1 MKRIIAFTLVLVLG
15 VCLLAGCAGSAARDI
30 NACYE
35 RSHPDKI
42 VVVSTQAFADKVLEN
57 TTTLVRG
64 TLKNGSAAAT
74 MVVEGE
80 KMRTVED
87 GSGEIVYGP
96 IEEIDIKKMYVEGQ
110 GVYEN
115 GAWDADATSFFP
127 AKGEL
132 SLNLQASAMR
142 SVKRDGNA
150 YSFVI
155 PAGKTANIF
164 GEGAEIASDVA
175 VEIVTDGAF
184 VTNVNMSWIVP
195 INLSTGVDQTTVTI
209 STTYYYDLQ
218 TNISM
223 VV

>member
-1 MKRIIAFTLVLVLG
+1 MKRIIAFALVLALG
-15 VCLLAGCAGSAARDI
+15 VCLLVGCAGSAIKDI

-42 VVVSTQAFADKVLEN
+42 VVVSSQAFADKVLVN

-64 TLKNGSAAAT
+64 TLKNGVTAAT

-96 IEEIDIKKMYVEGQ
+96 IEELDVQKMYVEGQ

-115 GAWDADATSFFP
+115 GAWNAEATNFFP
-127 AKGEL
+127 AKGEIAL
-132 SLNLQASAMR
+132 DLKASAMR
-142 SVKRDGNA
+142 SVKHNGNA
-150 YSFVI
+150 YSFVV
-155 PAGKTANIF
+155 PAGKAVQIF
-164 GEGAEIASDVA
+164 GEGTDVESDIA

-195 INLSTGVDQTTVTI
+195 VNLSTGVDQTTVTI
-209 STTYYYDLQ
+209 STTYHYDLQ
-218 TNISM
+218 TDIGL
-223 VV
+223 VF